1 MPPKEDSSAK
11 RGSVG
16 ANGQI
21 IAEFSFKSDLLS
33 LNYIGLIFLVLKKNQ
48 TFEDV
53 KYLKIGRLSKIW
65 IFGSSQRIRM
75 LSIPHGDKP
84 LNMLMPV

>member
-33 LNYIGLIFLVLKKNQ
+33 LNYIGLIFLVLKKKSN
-48 TFEDV
+48 
-53 KYLKIGRLSKIW
+53 I
-65 IFGSSQRIRM
+65 
-75 LSIPHGDKP
+75 
-84 LNMLMPV
+84 